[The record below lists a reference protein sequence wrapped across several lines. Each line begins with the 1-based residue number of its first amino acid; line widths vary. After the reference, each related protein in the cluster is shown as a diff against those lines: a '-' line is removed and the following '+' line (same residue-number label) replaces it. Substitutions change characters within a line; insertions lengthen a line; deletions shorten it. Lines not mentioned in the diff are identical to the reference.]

1 MHERIRLTL
10 LFNCEMEK
18 GARGWISIKSV
29 NSRKVANSGYTAQ
42 RTYETQN
49 GQLNWIRAQETQAVH
64 YSINFPTDNCSK
76 KWNANEIF
84 FSFNTNFLFIQEKD
98 EVTHNM

>member
-29 NSRKVANSGYTAQ
+29 NSRKVANSEYTAQ
-42 RTYETQN
+42 RTSRKQSNQIEV
-49 GQLNWIRAQETQAVH
+49 G
-64 YSINFPTDNCSK
+64 PK
-76 KWNANEIF
+76 KLKLSAI
-84 FSFNTNFLFIQEKD
+84 LLIL
-98 EVTHNM
+98 